1 MQQGDVYRN
10 GMLVGSISKDDDA
23 RYHFVYDQEYLKSTE
38 ALTISVNLP
47 LQAEPFFSDE
57 LFAFFYNMLAEGT
70 TKALQCQSLRID
82 EDDHFTRLLKTTE
95 SNTIGAVTVKEVT
108 LLQVNVESEEQL

>member
-10 GMLVGSISKDDDA
+10 GIFVGTISKDADGIY
-23 RYHFVYDQEYLKSTE
+23 RFLYDQAYLQSE
-38 ALTISVNLP
+38 QPFAISVNLP
-47 LQAEPFFSDE
+47 LQAEPFLSDE

-82 EDDHFTRLLKTTE
+82 EDDHFARLLKTTE
-95 SNTIGAVTVKEVT
+95 HNTIGSVTVQET
-108 LLQVNVESEEQL
+108 TSNAQEEQL